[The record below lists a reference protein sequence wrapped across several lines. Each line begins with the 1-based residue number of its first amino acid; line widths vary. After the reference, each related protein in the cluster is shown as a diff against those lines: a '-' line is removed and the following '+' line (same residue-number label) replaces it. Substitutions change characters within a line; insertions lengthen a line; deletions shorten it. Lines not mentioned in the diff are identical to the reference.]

1 MSDKLKPCPF
11 CGEEATIRIFKGKNG
26 WRDRY
31 AVICR
36 YDEGGCGAESGLY
49 HSEEEATESWNRRAI
64 EALSKAEL
72 ATNLQPTCNDAIS
85 RQALKVIIKIWLA
98 AMDTNDI
105 DTLFEMIDDIP
116 SAQPERQWI
125 PIWDGDGQMPEVD
138 EDGCSEYVLLSFGNA
153 SFVCIGRYQVDEDGG
168 AFYDG
173 DEEDPL
179 TKIGLFVNAW
189 MPLPKPYREER
200 EQDGKKTDC

>member
-1 MSDKLKPCPF
+1 M
-11 CGEEATIRIFKGKNG
+11 EAAEVP
-26 WRDRY
+26 D
-31 AVICR
+31 AV
-36 YDEGGCGAESGLY
+36 
-49 HSEEEATESWNRRAI
+49 
-64 EALSKAEL
+64 
-72 ATNLQPTCNDAIS
+72 S
-85 RQALKVIIKIWLA
+85 RQAA
-98 AMDTNDI
+98 I
-105 DTLFEMIDDIP
+105 DAVRHAWAKGLEPTQYLEELP
-116 SAQPERQWI
+116 SAQPEWQWI